1 MKVPHNLTIATLL
14 AALSGLATLAG
25 CASEPTPDFCYAN
38 LRAPLDGAVA
48 EAESKLAAGCA
59 YQFDNYYSQLLA
71 IGADRPDRDNPRIF
85 SDHLVRVSDQG
96 TISRRQAQGLYN
108 RYFNIKFV
116 SLAGDYNTCSQTCPV
131 RTQVLGDMRGEL
143 LDKELGLMKIS
154 GDPAGY
160 YRADHLLKESQLVLE
175 ATCRACDAG
184 STR

>member
-1 MKVPHNLTIATLL
+1 MPKTDCQQGCSHKGDSTITEHL
-14 AALSGLATLAG
+14 
-25 CASEPTPDFCYAN
+25 
-38 LRAPLDGAVA
+38 GAQPK
-48 EAESKLAAGCA
+48 SCGYRQSTQK
-59 YQFDNYYSQLLA
+59 
-71 IGADRPDRDNPRIF
+71 
-85 SDHLVRVSDQG
+85 
-96 TISRRQAQGLYN
+96 SRRQAQGLYN

-154 GDPAGY
+154 GDSAGY

>member
-1 MKVPHNLTIATLL
+1 MKVPHRLTTISLF
-14 AALSGLATLAG
+14 AALAGLIGLAG
-25 CASEPTPDFCYAN
+25 CASEPAPDFCYAN

-48 EAESKLAAGCA
+48 TAEAKLAAGCA
-59 YQFDNYYSQLLA
+59 YEFDNYYSQLLA
-71 IGADRPDRDNPRIF
+71 IGADRPDQDNRRIF

-108 RYFNIKFV
+108 RYFNVKFV

-131 RTQVLGDMRGEL
+131 RTQVLGNMRGEL

-154 GDPAGY
+154 GDSASY

>member
-1 MKVPHNLTIATLL
+1 MKIQHSLTIASLL
-14 AALSGLATLAG
+14 AALTGLAGLAG
-25 CASEPTPDFCYAN
+25 CASEPVTDFCYAN
-38 LRAPLDGAVA
+38 LRAPLEAAAA
-48 EAESKLAAGCA
+48 EAEAKLAAGCE
-59 YQFDNYYSQLLA
+59 YHFDDYYSQLLA
-71 IGADRPDRDNPRIF
+71 IGADRPDQDNRRIF

-154 GDPAGY
+154 GDSASY

-175 ATCRACDAG
+175 ATCRACEAG